1 MKIYNDNFE
10 EIQEAKKE
18 RFEELAQKNKEK
30 SDAEFKN
37 AQKMGDVIPFGQP
50 ILLGHHSEKGDR
62 NYRKKI
68 ERGFERGIENQKKSE
83 YYNDKVNAIENNHAI
98 RQDDPEALKK
108 LKQKLATI
116 EDQIE
121 KVKTHNKNCKQIFLE
136 AFGYPTGTKISNT
149 NGNYKEF
156 CFIFTDKTIERKDV
170 INGVQ
175 WEAKRIPDEI
185 RERIESYIKTGKFN
199 QPELKEDQK
208 KYDSYIL
215 QNLNGNKSSVK
226 KRIEKIQVLEKL
238 DDIDVTINKI
248 RIYTEDGRVRVDF
261 GYKPSEETRTTLKRS
276 GFRWSP
282 YNQVWQAYIHQHT
295 IDKAKEIAIL
305 ESEK

>member
-1 MKIYNDNFE
+1 MDIHNDNFE
-10 EIQEAKKE
+10 EIQKAKQE

-37 AQKMGDVIPFGQP
+37 AQKMGEAIPFGQP

-83 YYNDKVNAIENNHAI
+83 YYDDKAKAIENNHAI

-108 LKQKLATI
+108 LKEKLATI
-116 EDQIE
+116 EAQIE
-121 KVKTHNKNCKQIFLE
+121 KVKDHNKKCKQIFLE
-136 AFGYPTGTKISNT
+136 AFGYPTGTKICNT
-149 NGNYKEF
+149 NGNYKEY
-156 CFIFTDKTIERKDV
+156 CFIFSDKTIERKDV
-170 INGVQ
+170 IDGVQ
-175 WEAKRIPDEI
+175 WEAKRIPEEI
-185 RERIESYIKTGKFN
+185 KKIIENYIKTGKIN

-261 GYKPSEETRTTLKRS
+261 GYKPSEETRKTLKSS

-282 YNQVWQAYIHQHT
+282 YNQVWQGYIHQYM
-295 IDKAKEIAIL
+295 IDRAEEIAKK
-305 ESEK
+305 EPEK